1 MTLKNKFNSPT
12 KLKQRGDSYT
22 PEPPKPATI
31 ETYAGLPIGTAAV
44 FVSQWP
50 PAFIQR
56 NTLYVVGEI
65 DGVKHIVV
73 TNETGGIGFEG
84 SSNQY
89 RFFNS
94 SNEQIG

>member
-22 PEPPKPATI
+22 PEPPK
-31 ETYAGLPIGTAAV
+31 YAGLPIGPAAV

-50 PAFIQR
+50 PAFIQK

-65 DGVKHIVV
+65 NGAKHIVV
-73 TNETGGIGFEG
+73 TTETGDIGFEG

>member
-12 KLKQRGDSYT
+12 KLKQCVDSYT
-22 PEPPKPATI
+22 PEPPKPASINTH
-31 ETYAGLPIGTAAV
+31 AGLPIGTSAV
-44 FVSQWP
+44 FVSVWP
-50 PAFIQR
+50 PAFIQK

-65 DGVKHIVV
+65 GGVKHIVV
-73 TNETGGIGFEG
+73 TDESGNIGFEG
-84 SSNQY
+84 GSNQY

>member
-12 KLKQRGDSYT
+12 KLKQCGDSYT
-22 PEPPKPATI
+22 PKPPKP
-31 ETYAGLPIGTAAV
+31 AGLPIGTAAV

-50 PAFIQR
+50 PAFVQR

-73 TNETGGIGFEG
+73 TNENGDIGFEG
-84 SSNQY
+84 GSNQY

>member
-1 MTLKNKFNSPT
+1 MTLKNKFNQPT
-12 KLKQRGDSYT
+12 KLKQRGDSCT
-22 PEPPKPATI
+22 PEPASTG
-31 ETYAGLPIGTAAV
+31 TYAGLPIGTAAV

-50 PAFIQR
+50 PAFVQR

-84 SSNQY
+84 GSNQY